1 MTETPH
7 QPCPYMNCGSS
18 DAFSFNYDKG
28 VGQCFSCG
36 QSYPKRGMRG
46 EVDEGV
52 AERYPLKPMGT
63 GFVPDRQEQR
73 YREIEEDLMD
83 ETTTKFTP
91 DGFRG
96 IRKAVRDFYGCYG
109 TMKDGD
115 ISAVVY
121 TYPDKSEKVRYLPK
135 EFATRNGFKSDKLFG
150 MEKFPAGSAKAVT
163 ITEGEEDAMSAYQ
176 MLGHYPVVSL
186 PSATPS
192 RKLLE
197 NCKDWLGSF
206 DKIVLSLDSDG
217 KSDKF
222 AMALMNLFP
231 NKVYALPHQENLK
244 DANDYLV
251 AGKQKEYKS
260 AWWAAKPFTPDSIT
274 MDAEKFLKMFDETP
288 NHQYVPTNI
297 KSLDEKIL
305 GLMQGHFTL
314 FKGPT
319 SCGKTELMRYL
330 EYNFI
335 NKYPNIRFGVMHKE
349 EVPLRSL
356 LGVVSYYLEDN
367 LTRKDLVQEKGRT
380 EDVRDAI
387 QIIAENSGYTQFTIP
402 DGATIEDLTNQ
413 IRILT
418 QVYGCQYVLFEPIQ
432 DCVTMMSV
440 ESKEAVLSELAIKL
454 SNLAAELNVGIISI
468 AHTNDDGQIKYCRML
483 GQRASVIV
491 DLSRDKMSD
500 DLIEANTLRMTVEK
514 NRPCSLNGEAG
525 SMIFDIDTFML
536 KERGDDW

>member
-1 MTETPH
+1 MTEKPH
-7 QPCPYMNCGSS
+7 QPCPYIACGSS

-52 AERYPLKPMGT
+52 AERYPLKHMDN
-63 GFVPDRQEQR
+63 GFVSDRQEQR

-83 ETTTKFTP
+83 EGTTKFTP

-109 TMKDGD
+109 NMKDGD
-115 ISAVVY
+115 LASLVY

-206 DKIVLSLDSDG
+206 DKIVLSLDNDG

-231 NKVYALPHQENLK
+231 NKVYALPPQENLK

-260 AWWAAKPFTPDSIT
+260 AWWSSPKYTPAGFVAAPDQWERALREEVPYSYVPTPVGGLNDKIRGFVRGGITVLKALPGTGKTAALHYFQHHLIRNTDCRIALLHMEELKSTTIRSMVTYDIGVNVRTKEDALNNGVDEDTIIKKAREMTDGDRFISFDIDPHDPLESVMECIRVADSVYEVDFIFVDHMQRLAYLAGVESATSALTELAVKMVEITKRRNIGIIAISHVNEQGAAKYAKAIEEEAIIVLEMDRDKFADDPLTRNTTKLTVTKNRPFALTGDAGELFY
-274 MDAEKFLKMFDETP
+274 DAEKTTVSEKSDE
-288 NHQYVPTNI
+288 
-297 KSLDEKIL
+297 
-305 GLMQGHFTL
+305 
-314 FKGPT
+314 
-319 SCGKTELMRYL
+319 
-330 EYNFI
+330 
-335 NKYPNIRFGVMHKE
+335 
-349 EVPLRSL
+349 
-356 LGVVSYYLEDN
+356 
-367 LTRKDLVQEKGRT
+367 
-380 EDVRDAI
+380 
-387 QIIAENSGYTQFTIP
+387 
-402 DGATIEDLTNQ
+402 
-413 IRILT
+413 
-418 QVYGCQYVLFEPIQ
+418 
-432 DCVTMMSV
+432 
-440 ESKEAVLSELAIKL
+440 
-454 SNLAAELNVGIISI
+454 
-468 AHTNDDGQIKYCRML
+468 
-483 GQRASVIV
+483 
-491 DLSRDKMSD
+491 
-500 DLIEANTLRMTVEK
+500 
-514 NRPCSLNGEAG
+514 
-525 SMIFDIDTFML
+525 
-536 KERGDDW
+536 W

>member
-1 MTETPH
+1 MTEKPH
-7 QPCPYMNCGSS
+7 QPCPYLACGSS

-52 AERYPLKPMGT
+52 AECYPLKHMDN
-63 GFVPDRQEQR
+63 GFVSDRQEQR

-83 ETTTKFTP
+83 ENTTKFTP

-109 TMKDGD
+109 NMKDGD
-115 ISAVVY
+115 LASLVY

-135 EFATRNGFKSDKLFG
+135 EFATRNSFKSDKLFG

-192 RKLLE
+192 KKLLE
-197 NCKDWLGSF
+197 NCKEWLNSF

-222 AMALMNLFP
+222 AMSLMHLFP
-231 NKVYALPHQENLK
+231 NKVYALPPQENLK

-260 AWWAAKPFTPDSIT
+260 AWWSAKPFTPDSIT
-274 MDAEKFLKMFDETP
+274 MDAEKFLKMFDDTP

-297 KSLDEKIL
+297 ETLDDKIL

-335 NKYPNIRFGVMHKE
+335 KNYPSIRFGVMHKE

-356 LGVVSYYLEDN
+356 LGVVSYHLEDN
-367 LTRKDLVQEKGRT
+367 LTRKDLVDEKGKS
-380 EDVRDAI
+380 EQVRDTI
-387 QIIAENSGYTQFTIP
+387 QFIADNSGYTQFTIP

-500 DLIEANTLRMTVEK
+500 DPVEANTLRMTVEK

-525 SMIFDIDTFML
+525 SMIFDIDSFML